1 MKLTFVNQIFRG
13 VIMGPPGSG
22 KGTISKRI
30 ISCYNLQHLSS
41 GDLLR
46 KEINLQ
52 SSLGIAAEDFI
63 KSGKLVPDEI
73 MQKLILSQINS
84 IPKSNNW
91 LLDGFPR
98 TLPQAEYLLKY
109 QQVNHVINLDVPFDT
124 ICDRLS
130 SRWTHVASG
139 RVYNSHFNPPKQEG
153 VDDVTGEIL
162 VQREDDKAETV
173 LKRLK
178 QYQEQTLPLLEYF
191 QQKGICVS
199 YSGTK
204 TDEIWPQVQGFLD
217 TVLDRQ

>member
-1 MKLTFVNQIFRG
+1 
-13 VIMGPPGSG
+13 MGPPGSG

-52 SSLGIAAEDFI
+52 S
-63 KSGKLVPDEI
+63 
-73 MQKLILSQINS
+73 
-84 IPKSNNW
+84 W
-91 LLDGFPR
+91 FPR

-153 VDDVTGEIL
+153 IDDVTGEIL

-191 QQKGICVS
+191 QLVFTIKSSV
-199 YSGTK
+199 YH
-204 TDEIWPQVQGFLD
+204 
-217 TVLDRQ
+217 